1 MNEDD
6 ILAECLE
13 DPEVKKA
20 GEELRDAVWAISPN
34 NKCFGMTPIE
44 AFQLCVEAFA
54 RMGRDKEIKT
64 EKSKEANMT
73 YEQHLAQ
80 KEHLNQIRAG
90 ATTCPPRMIQ
100 VKNEPPTGRRAAV
113 EHTKRKIKDGEY

>member
-20 GEELRDAVWAISPN
+20 GEELRDAVWAHAPN
-34 NKCFGMTPIE
+34 GKCFGMTPIE
-44 AFQLCVEAFA
+44 AFWLCAEAFA
-54 RMGRDKEIKT
+54 KMKEKGILKEEKDTVKISDLVEDVGSTSASIARPSRM
-64 EKSKEANMT
+64 S
-73 YEQHLAQ
+73 
-80 KEHLNQIRAG
+80 
-90 ATTCPPRMIQ
+90 Q
-100 VKNEPPTGRRAAV
+100 VKNEPPMGRRAAV